1 MLLYVG
7 VFALA
12 VVAAPLVR
20 RAPVADGIAVAV
32 TGVALVALVAR
43 CFPSVISPGSQF
55 RFLPVAQTRLSFP
68 IGYWNGMGIF
78 LALGLPLLL
87 RLAAFASSRLV
98 RACTAGAFP
107 IVAVALYLTS
117 SRGGFV
123 TAAAGGVAFFALA
136 PRRLVTTAVVLV
148 AGGGSAVAVAFV
160 RGRTEF
166 VNDPTASAATGQ
178 GHSAAVIVLAC
189 ALGLAAAYAAVDRY
203 LLPRLR
209 ESNQLDRALLV
220 AVVALLTVGIVAADP
235 VQRFRDFKQTPSAFG
250 ANDYV
255 TAHLL
260 SGSGNGRWQY
270 WSAAFDEFKDDPLV
284 GGGAGSFR
292 EWWEAAPRRH
302 VISLDAHSL
311 YLETLGE
318 LGLIGFVLVARR
330 PGSSALSQASAVAR
344 SNPGHGAE
352 GPALA
357 RPFAAYSSPLGVD
370 WMWEL
375 TAVVMSVSSS
385 SARCRA
391 ERRRRAPRFARPATR
406 FRVPW
411 RAASRRRQ
419 SSSRRCRCSPTSG

>member
-1 MLLYVG
+1 
-7 VFALA
+7 
-12 VVAAPLVR
+12 
-20 RAPVADGIAVAV
+20 
-32 TGVALVALVAR
+32 
-43 CFPSVISPGSQF
+43 
-55 RFLPVAQTRLSFP
+55 
-68 IGYWNGMGIF
+68 MGIF

-189 ALGLAAAYAAVDRY
+189 ALGLAAAYAAIDRY

-270 WSAAFDEFKDDPLV
+270 WSAAFDEFKDDPVL

-292 EWWEAAPRRH
+292 EYWEEHRDVY
-302 VISLDAHSL
+302 VISMDAHSL
-311 YLETLGE
+311 YPEVLGE
-318 LGLIGFVLVARR
+318 LGLIGFVLVIGALGVGLVAGIRR
-330 PGSSALSQASAVAR
+330 AR

-357 RPFAAYSSPLGVD
+357 ATFAAFVVALGVD

-375 TAVVMSVSSS
+375 TAVAIVGFVVLGMLLES
-385 SARCRA
+385 
-391 ERRRRAPRFARPATR
+391 ERRRRARAVRAPRNSVPRAR
-406 FRVPW
+406 
-411 RAASRRRQ
+411 RAPPRPS
-419 SSSRRCRCSPTSG
+419 